1 MVLVDGL
8 FVEDFLEFIFRFVR
22 FFGMSFVSDI
32 FFIFLNIF
40 FFLRCR
46 FSLIVIFFFNSRFE
60 FERDFFVFFFLGL
73 GVF

>member
-40 FFLRCR
+40 FFLI
-46 FSLIVIFFFNSRFE
+46 L
-60 FERDFFVFFFLGL
+60 
-73 GVF
+73 